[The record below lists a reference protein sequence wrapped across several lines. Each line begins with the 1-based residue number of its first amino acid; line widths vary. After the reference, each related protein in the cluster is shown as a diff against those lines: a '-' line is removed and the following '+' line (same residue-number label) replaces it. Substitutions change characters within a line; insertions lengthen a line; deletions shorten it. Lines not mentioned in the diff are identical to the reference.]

1 MVWIGRLIGMA
12 GLALVWAT
20 GVSAAACKPAD
31 GKLAGGYELQG
42 VMETGS
48 IIILLAD
55 GRFGY
60 NFTVGA
66 YDEIAEGCWHRD
78 GKNVVLVPMSDT
90 TSAMWFT
97 LVHCSETPRSSWRN
111 HRSWYSCAGPDP
123 KIMNRSSPSAS
134 ARESEKTCPPIV
146 AWTTSA

>member
-78 GKNVVLVPMSDT
+78 GKNVVLVPTKMEVNHGDGK
-90 TSAMWFT
+90 FKQ
-97 LVHCSETPRSSWRN
+97 LVLRLSSKKGLIRFHEGKKYGEYVLVQKFKN
-111 HRSWYSCAGPDP
+111 
-123 KIMNRSSPSAS
+123 
-134 ARESEKTCPPIV
+134 
-146 AWTTSA
+146 